1 MFQIQLKKLRDQKG
15 VSQQEFA
22 HEIGVA
28 QSAVGNWESGTRE
41 PRTIEQLEKIADYF
55 DVTIDYLLGR
65 EGSKEKPTPTDGDG
79 LSEEQLEIVRLFK
92 SAPPA
97 LRAAALA
104 VLRSAE
110 GQNSVPDA
118 ALDEEKIPH
127 SQTKHPD

>member
-1 MFQIQLKKLRDQKG
+1 MNRIAELRKREKLNQKALG
-15 VSQQEFA
+15 T
-22 HEIGVA
+22 ILGVA
-28 QSAVGNWESGTRE
+28 QNTICNWENEKRE
-41 PRTIEQLEKIADYF
+41 PDNMSLKKMASLF
-55 DVTIDYLLGR
+55 DCSIDYLLGR
-65 EGSKEKPTPTDGDG
+65 TDQYEKPTPTDGDG

-92 SAPPA
+92 LAPPA

-118 ALDEEKIPH
+118 ALNEEKIPH